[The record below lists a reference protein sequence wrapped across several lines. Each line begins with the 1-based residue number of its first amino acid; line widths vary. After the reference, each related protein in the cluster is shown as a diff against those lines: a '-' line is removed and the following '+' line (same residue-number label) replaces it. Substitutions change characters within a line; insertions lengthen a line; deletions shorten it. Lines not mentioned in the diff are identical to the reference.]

1 VAGDYREIDPRNW
14 RVRLAALAAL
24 ALILALAWTLAI
36 AVREHLATLRTV
48 AEIDPAAAARRAGS
62 FLRAMFA
69 LLAAGNTIVAAY
81 LLWLGVRVAAT
92 GKLPP
97 PGAWIVKGRR
107 VYEGRF
113 ARRIGQIFVALA
125 IAVAAASAVMV
136 WLGWRLTAG

>member
-1 VAGDYREIDPRNW
+1 MRDDYREINPRDW

-24 ALILALAWTLAI
+24 ALILALCWTLAL
-36 AVREHLATLRTV
+36 AVREHVAALRAV
-48 AEIDPAAAARRAGS
+48 AETDPATAARRAGS
-62 FLRAMFA
+62 FLRATFA
-69 LLAAGNTIVAAY
+69 LLAAANTVVAAY
-81 LLWLGVRVAAT
+81 LLRLGVRVAAT

-113 ARRIGQIFVALA
+113 VRRVGRIFVLLA
-125 IAVAAASAVMV
+125 ILIAGASTVMV